1 MRNGRRSGV
10 SLEDPFW
17 RYLRKIAAREK
28 ISVSELVRTL
38 DYSDH
43 RGSLASAIRVFVLE
57 YFQTRALEKSSQD
70 GHLSPP
76 NKPASGPSS
85 RRHDQA

>member
-28 ISVSELVRTL
+28 ISVSELVMTL
-38 DYSDH
+38 D
-43 RGSLASAIRVFVLE
+43 RGDNRCSLSSAIRVFVLE
-57 YFQTRALEKSSQD
+57 YFQTGTAD
-70 GHLSPP
+70 IT
-76 NKPASGPSS
+76 NS
-85 RRHDQA
+85 RRHVQA